1 MPLGILL
8 IRSFGVGWRVRMA
21 FIQRDSEN
29 APTVKGRKE
38 IKTSDT
44 KGRLN
49 QGKNW
54 KQRDR

>member
-1 MPLGILL
+1 
-8 IRSFGVGWRVRMA
+8 MA